1 VTDEPRSE
9 PGRATPEGAS
19 SEEHAASVAQHDAV
33 THMDVHMAISDDD
46 HGHAEPRLG
55 PIDWGAWA
63 YALVGAAAG
72 LVVVALFL
80 VAVSR

>member
-9 PGRATPEGAS
+9 PGHATPNGYT
-19 SEEHAASVAQHDAV
+19 SEEPAASVAHHDAV
-33 THMDVHMAISDDD
+33 THMDAHTAISDDD

-72 LVVVALFL
+72 LVVVALFF